1 MMRLEWSI
9 FRRRSLPAPS
19 FRAGRTITVVTVS
32 VISLKAA
39 LMVPFIAVVAI
50 VVIFVEAASMAPFV
64 VMAVIVVFFKA
75 ASMAP
80 FVVMAV
86 IVVFLKA
93 VRMASF
99 VVMAAA
105 VPGAVSHFA
114 KAPGGSSFR
123 PALAL
128 HGLVD
133 NRAVGMFCIEQ
144 CDAVVPACPG

>member
-1 MMRLEWSI
+1 MRLEWSI

-19 FRAGRTITVVTVS
+19 FRAGRAITVVTVS

-64 VMAVIVVFFKA
+64 VMAVIVVFLKA
-75 ASMAP
+75 A
-80 FVVMAV
+80 
-86 IVVFLKA
+86 
-93 VRMASF
+93 RMASF

-123 PALAL
+123 PALVL

>member
-39 LMVPFIAVVAI
+39 RVA
-50 VVIFVEAASMAPFV
+50 SFV
-64 VMAVIVVFFKA
+64 VMVVIVVSFKA
-75 ASMAP
+75 AR
-80 FVVMAV
+80 V
-86 IVVFLKA
+86 
-93 VRMASF
+93 ASF

-123 PALAL
+123 PVLAL

>member
-1 MMRLEWSI
+1 M
-9 FRRRSLPAPS
+9 
-19 FRAGRTITVVTVS
+19 VTVS

-64 VMAVIVVFFKA
+64 VMAVIAVSFKA
-75 ASMAP
+75 A
-80 FVVMAV
+80 
-86 IVVFLKA
+86 
-93 VRMASF
+93 RMASF

-114 KAPGGSSFR
+114 KAPGGNSFR
-123 PALAL
+123 TALAL

>member
-1 MMRLEWSI
+1 MMRLEWSV

-50 VVIFVEAASMAPFV
+50 VVIFVEAA
-64 VMAVIVVFFKA
+64 
-75 ASMAP
+75 
-80 FVVMAV
+80 
-86 IVVFLKA
+86 
-93 VRMASF
+93 RMASF

-123 PALAL
+123 PTLAL

>member
-64 VMAVIVVFFKA
+64 VMAVIVVFLKA
-75 ASMAP
+75 A
-80 FVVMAV
+80 
-86 IVVFLKA
+86 
-93 VRMASF
+93 RMASF

>member
-64 VMAVIVVFFKA
+64 VMAVIVVSFRA
-75 ASMAP
+75 AR
-80 FVVMAV
+80 V
-86 IVVFLKA
+86 
-93 VRMASF
+93 ASF

-105 VPGAVSHFA
+105 VLGAVSHFA

>member
-39 LMVPFIAVVAI
+39 LMVPFIAVAAI

-64 VMAVIVVFFKA
+64 VMAVIVVSFRA
-75 ASMAP
+75 AR
-80 FVVMAV
+80 V
-86 IVVFLKA
+86 
-93 VRMASF
+93 ASF

-144 CDAVVPACPG
+144 CDAVVPACPR

>member
-39 LMVPFIAVVAI
+39 RV
-50 VVIFVEAASMAPFV
+50 
-64 VMAVIVVFFKA
+64 
-75 ASMAP
+75 
-80 FVVMAV
+80 
-86 IVVFLKA
+86 
-93 VRMASF
+93 ASF

-144 CDAVVPACPG
+144 CDAVVPACPR

>member
-1 MMRLEWSI
+1 MMRLEWSV

-64 VMAVIVVFFKA
+64 VMAVIVVSFKA
-75 ASMAP
+75 A
-80 FVVMAV
+80 
-86 IVVFLKA
+86 
-93 VRMASF
+93 RMASF

-123 PALAL
+123 PVLAL

>member
-32 VISLKAA
+32 VISLKAS
-39 LMVPFIAVVAI
+39 LMVPFIAARV
-50 VVIFVEAASMAPFV
+50 
-64 VMAVIVVFFKA
+64 
-75 ASMAP
+75 
-80 FVVMAV
+80 
-86 IVVFLKA
+86 
-93 VRMASF
+93 ASF

-144 CDAVVPACPG
+144 CDAVVPACPR

>member
-1 MMRLEWSI
+1 
-9 FRRRSLPAPS
+9 
-19 FRAGRTITVVTVS
+19 
-32 VISLKAA
+32 
-39 LMVPFIAVVAI
+39 MVPFIAVVAI

-64 VMAVIVVFFKA
+64 VMAVIVVSFKA
-75 ASMAP
+75 AR
-80 FVVMAV
+80 V
-86 IVVFLKA
+86 
-93 VRMASF
+93 ASF

-123 PALAL
+123 PVLAL

-144 CDAVVPACPG
+144 CDAVVPACPR

>member
-1 MMRLEWSI
+1 MMRLEWSV

-64 VMAVIVVFFKA
+64 VMAVIVVSFKA
-75 ASMAP
+75 A
-80 FVVMAV
+80 
-86 IVVFLKA
+86 
-93 VRMASF
+93 RMASF

-123 PALAL
+123 PTLAL
-128 HGLVD
+128 QGLVD

>member
-64 VMAVIVVFFKA
+64 VMAVIVVSFKA
-75 ASMAP
+75 AR
-80 FVVMAV
+80 V
-86 IVVFLKA
+86 
-93 VRMASF
+93 ASF

-105 VPGAVSHFA
+105 VPGTVSHFA
-114 KAPGGSSFR
+114 KALGGSSFR

-133 NRAVGMFCIEQ
+133 DRAVGMFCIEQ

>member
-1 MMRLEWSI
+1 M
-9 FRRRSLPAPS
+9 
-19 FRAGRTITVVTVS
+19 VTVS

-39 LMVPFIAVVAI
+39 LMVSFIAVVAI
-50 VVIFVEAASMAPFV
+50 VVIFVEAARVASFV
-64 VMAVIVVFFKA
+64 VMAVIVVSFKA
-75 ASMAP
+75 A
-80 FVVMAV
+80 
-86 IVVFLKA
+86 
-93 VRMASF
+93 RMASF